1 MRRGAP
7 MKQRLTLWI
16 IVGGPVLVYLIGK
29 WLAR

>member
-1 MRRGAP
+1 

-29 WLAR
+29 WLTRAGS